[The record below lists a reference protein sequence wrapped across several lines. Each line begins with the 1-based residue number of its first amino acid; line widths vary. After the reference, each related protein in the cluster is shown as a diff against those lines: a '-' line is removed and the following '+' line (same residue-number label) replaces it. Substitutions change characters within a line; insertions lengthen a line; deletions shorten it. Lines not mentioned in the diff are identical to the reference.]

1 MKNKAIIKVYL
12 IPTLLQ
18 ITVIAALVG
27 ILKLRGFELGYNT
40 FLGIL
45 FISLAGVSSALWG
58 IVYQVRCH
66 SKRPFEILKDFFNIK
81 QSVKGDCIW
90 WHRRIRVEIFIS
102 THFRE
107 KDSIYCFNADYFCVL
122 GCMASLVL
130 LYWWKFR
137 NHSYSRISTR
147 IINQLF
153 YSFGIIC
160 LFQQSMDL
168 CDDTCTDKYIL
179 SNEYKWYRPSRLYS
193 KSNLYLLCGLFI
205 SCIQKEKDY
214 R

>member
-81 QSVKGDCIW
+81 QSVKSYIL
-90 WHRRIRVEIFIS
+90 VLIFLILEFSSIIINRGFKIESLFLPLLLFFKAIVFGGIEELGWRYSFQPTFEKKIPYIAS
-102 THFRE
+102 TLITFV
-107 KDSIYCFNADYFCVL
+107 CW
-122 GCMASLVL
+122 CMASLVL
-130 LYWWKFR
+130 LY
-137 NHSYSRISTR
+137 
-147 IINQLF
+147 
-153 YSFGIIC
+153 
-160 LFQQSMDL
+160 
-168 CDDTCTDKYIL
+168 
-179 SNEYKWYRPSRLYS
+179 
-193 KSNLYLLCGLFI
+193 
-205 SCIQKEKDY
+205 
-214 R
+214 